1 MKTIKKIEQTVSA
14 LLKSMLTLCVIAVPA
29 VFTSCGGDD
38 DGGGYGIDATV
49 IETEDGDKLQVTRA
63 GSTYYGYDDN
73 GYIDYLKWDGD
84 VFDGSDNA
92 TKFYYSGSYGEESIQ
107 LSYNGSGYISK
118 ATCKISYYYDE
129 DEYYSDNES
138 ASFSYDGSGHLT
150 KISYSG
156 SAVDVYEGEKDSYS
170 FSGSI
175 TLTWSSGLLT
185 TYVHSHKE
193 DGYTEVETYTFDY
206 NDGQYANAYQQH
218 TPSSI
223 GCGDDLLVFAFAYAG
238 LCGKGPNYLPR
249 TVEFSDFWSYDG
261 EDEEEYSG
269 STTYKYG
276 FNSDGT
282 VYYQCTSSGKSYKY
296 FEYDDADSYFTSKAP
311 SVAVD
316 TETTSA
322 GKKRLPGLFV
332 RPSHRNKAK

>member
-38 DGGGYGIDATV
+38 DGGGYGIDATI

-73 GYIDYLKWDGD
+73 GYIDYLKWEGYEY
-84 VFDGSDNA
+84 DGSSNA

-118 ATCKISYYYDE
+118 ATCKISSYYD
-129 DEYYSDNES
+129 DDDYYSDTQN

-156 SAVDVYEGEKDSYS
+156 SAVDMYDGEKDSYS

-175 TLTWSSGLLT
+175 TLTWSNGLLT
-185 TYVHSHKE
+185 TYVHSDKE
-193 DGYTEVETYTFDY
+193 GGDTYIETYTFDY
-206 NDGQYANAYQQH
+206 DDGKYANAYKQH
-218 TPSSI
+218 APSSI

-238 LCGKGPNYLPR
+238 LCGKGPNYLPT
-249 TVEFSDFWSYDG
+249 TVEYTDYESWD
-261 EDEEEYSG
+261 DEEYTYSG
-269 STTYKYG
+269 STSYTYSL
-276 FNSDGT
+276 NSDGT
-282 VYYQCTSSGKSYKY
+282 IYYQRAGSKSYTY